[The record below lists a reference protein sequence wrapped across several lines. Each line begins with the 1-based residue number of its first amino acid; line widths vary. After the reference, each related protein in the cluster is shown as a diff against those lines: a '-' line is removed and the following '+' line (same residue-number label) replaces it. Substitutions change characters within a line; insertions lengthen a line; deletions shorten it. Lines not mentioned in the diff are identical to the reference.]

1 MPAQLHKCMHAHTQ
15 PSNNRPAELKSM
27 QQSAPSGDRQKWM
40 SCMRKAEGMANRTA
54 EKKLTEAQ

>member
-1 MPAQLHKCMHAHTQ
+1 MYACTHRDTHLYTQ